1 MKVRASSNGF
11 SAIVSGMTV
20 GKLFSIDFEKE
31 LKQSVIESIEFDLHF
46 NA

>member
-1 MKVRASSNGF
+1 MIDSEMNPKVLELNDRPSLG
-11 SAIVSGMTV
+11 ITV
-20 GKLFSIDFEKE
+20 DFEKE